1 MSINSH
7 EPVLGLVTIGQSPR
21 DDVLPQML
29 AHLPEHLVIRQAGAL
44 DGLSQQQLAQ
54 LEPQGNDYVLHTRL
68 RDGSSVTIAR
78 RHIDALV
85 QGAID
90 RLEQD
95 GVDLILLLCTGEFPG
110 LHSRVLLVEL
120 DRLLLHVVTG
130 LGPRRMAMFEP
141 LASQIE
147 DATHKWGEVGAEAIY
162 VAASPYQQPSTVGE
176 AALELID
183 LPLDL
188 IVMDCAGYTEE
199 HRHLVQKV
207 LKAPVVL
214 ASSLSARVLAEL
226 LHR

>member
-1 MSINSH
+1 MNATTRD
-7 EPVLGLVTIGQSPR
+7 PVLGLVTIGQSPR
-21 DDVLPQML
+21 KDVLPQML
-29 AHLPEHLVIRQAGAL
+29 AYLPEHLIIRQAGAL
-44 DGLSQQQLAQ
+44 DGLSREQLDQ
-54 LEPQGNDYVLHTRL
+54 LEPQEDDYVLHTRL

-78 RHIDALV
+78 RHIDTLV

-95 GVDLILLLCTGEFPG
+95 GVDLILLLCTGEFSG
-110 LHSRVLLVEL
+110 LHSQVLLVEL

-130 LGPRRMAMFEP
+130 LGPRRMALFEP

-147 DATHKWGEVGAEAIY
+147 DATCKWGDVGAEAIY
-162 VAASPYQQPSTVGE
+162 VSASPYQQPSTVRE
-176 AALELID
+176 AALELKD

-199 HRHLVQKV
+199 HRRLVQTV
-207 LKAPVVL
+207 LKVPVVL
-214 ASSLSARVLAEL
+214 ASSLAARVLAEM